1 MKGLCNYVVVFF
13 SNMDANGN
21 KTGGRKKGTPNK
33 NTKKMKDAVAEL
45 LDSYSNSGQMIKD
58 FMKLEPK
65 DRLFISEKLM
75 QYTVP
80 KLQAVDLSTEEGKKL
95 TIEERL
101 IQLSKIPDQ
110 NGL

>member
-45 LDSYSNSGQMIKD
+45 LDS
-58 FMKLEPK
+58 
-65 DRLFISEKLM
+65 
-75 QYTVP
+75 
-80 KLQAVDLSTEEGKKL
+80 
-95 TIEERL
+95 
-101 IQLSKIPDQ
+101 
-110 NGL
+110 